1 MTDRDDTADE
11 LERTERSLVGA
22 TDRRSYLGALML
34 APLSGAGAT
43 ASATAAT
50 PPEVQAAVRQATTAN
65 TYGEGGYGEG
75 TYGGTDVPQYVLNY
89 INNSSNIVETSG
101 LQAAIDDLRNDVITA
116 AQLRVVMSY
125 WAAGTVVT

>member
-1 MTDRDDTADE
+1 MTDDDTPAD
-11 LERTERSLVGA
+11 LESPEQSLVGE

-43 ASATAAT
+43 TAATAAT
-50 PPEVQAAVRQATTAN
+50 PSEVHAAVQQTTAN
-65 TYGEGGYGEG
+65 TYGEGGYGDG
-75 TYGGTDVPQYVLNY
+75 TYGGTDVPQYVLDY
-89 INNSSNIVETSG
+89 LDDTSNIVETSG
-101 LQAAIDDLRNDVITA
+101 LQTAIDDLRNDTLTA